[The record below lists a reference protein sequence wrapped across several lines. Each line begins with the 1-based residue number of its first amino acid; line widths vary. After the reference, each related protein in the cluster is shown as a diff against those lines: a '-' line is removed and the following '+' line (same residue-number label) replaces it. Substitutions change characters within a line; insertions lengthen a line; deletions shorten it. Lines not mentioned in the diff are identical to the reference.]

1 MSDPE
6 WDSKRPERFSDV
18 LVRPVMVAVAIAGTV
33 IEWPMSRIPYPGWAL
48 PLFLLTSLAAVA
60 TALPWT
66 RLSARRQVALMSVFM
81 GSAALVLP
89 MIHTTTAGALF
100 PFVAAAAAGEKLSS
114 RRAALAIVILGGI
127 TATVAAQVIGRLDP
141 TASQWSWWA
150 PLTVI
155 LPVWIGFSNRYRQDA
170 LRNAQRAV
178 EQERRA
184 AEQDR
189 RAAESEAR
197 EAALIE
203 RGRIAREIH
212 DVLGHSLS
220 GIALQLDMADALQE
234 SGREAEAN
242 AAVRRARALAVDSIG
257 ETRRAVHALRED
269 SQPLPD
275 TLRHMAATF
284 AADCDITGAERP
296 LPPDATHT
304 LVRVAQEAL
313 TNAAKHA
320 PGAPVSLRLVYAAGH
335 TTLTVTNGPAT
346 HAGGHAD
353 GTGMGL
359 AGMRERVAL
368 LGGVLRAGPEPG
380 SGWTVEVEIPA

>member
-1 MSDPE
+1 MSEPE
-6 WDSKRPERFSDV
+6 WDAERPERLRDA
-18 LVRPVMVAVAIAGTV
+18 LVRPLMALAAIVGTA
-33 IEWPMSRIPYPGWAL
+33 IQWPSSHIVYPGWAI
-48 PLFLLTSLAAVA
+48 PLYVLTSAAAVA
-60 TALPWT
+60 AIFPWS
-66 RLSARRQVALMSVFM
+66 RVPLRRQIVLMSVFM
-81 GSAALVLP
+81 MSSAVLLP
-89 MIHTTTAGALF
+89 LIHDTTAGALF
-100 PFVAAAAAGEKLSS
+100 PYIAAAAAGEKLSS
-114 RRAALAIVILGGI
+114 RRAALTIVIAGTV
-127 TATVAAQVIGRLDP
+127 TAAAATWLVGQAVGP
-141 TASQWSWWA
+141 HGQWPWWA
-150 PLTVI
+150 ALTVG
-155 LPVWIGFSNRYRQDA
+155 LPLWIGLSNRDRLSSLY
-170 LRNAQRAV
+170 NAQRAV

-184 AEQDR
+184 A
-189 RAAESEAR
+189 ASEAR

-234 SGREAEAN
+234 SGRAEEAN

-275 TLRHMAATF
+275 TVRHMATTF
-284 AADCDITGAERP
+284 AADCEILGEERP

-304 LVRVAQEAL
+304 LIRVAQEAL

-320 PGAPVSLRLVYAAGH
+320 PGAAVSVRLVYADGH
-335 TTLTVTNGPAT
+335 TTLTVVNGPAT
-346 HAGGHAD
+346 HTGTGHAD

-368 LGGVLRAGPEPG
+368 LGGVLRAGPEAG

>member
-1 MSDPE
+1 MSEPE
-6 WDSKRPERFSDV
+6 WDAERPERLRDA
-18 LVRPVMVAVAIAGTV
+18 LVRPLMALVAIVGT
-33 IEWPMSRIPYPGWAL
+33 IIQWPTSHILYTGWAL
-48 PLFLLTSLAAVA
+48 PLFILTSAAAVA
-60 TALPWT
+60 AIFPW
-66 RLSARRQVALMSVFM
+66 RGLRSRQQIALMGVFM
-81 GSAALVLP
+81 ISSALLLP
-89 MIHTTTAGALF
+89 LIHDTTTGALF
-100 PFVAAAAAGEKLSS
+100 PFVAAAAAGEKLAS
-114 RRAALAIVILGGI
+114 RRAALTIVIIGTL
-127 TATVAAQVIGRLDP
+127 TAAAATWLIGQLAG
-141 TASQWSWWA
+141 THGQWPWWA
-150 PLTVI
+150 ALTVG
-155 LPVWIGFSNRYRQDA
+155 LPLWIGLSNRDRLSA
-170 LRNAQRAV
+170 LYNAQRAV

-184 AEQDR
+184 A
-189 RAAESEAR
+189 ASEAR

-275 TLRHMAATF
+275 TVRHMATTF
-284 AADCDITGAERP
+284 AATCEILGEERP

-304 LVRVAQEAL
+304 LIRVAQEAL

-320 PGAPVSLRLVYAAGH
+320 PGAPVSVRLVYAAGH
-335 TTLTVTNGPAT
+335 TTLTVGNGPAT
-346 HAGGHAD
+346 SNRLEPAD
-353 GTGMGL
+353 STGMGL

-368 LGGVLRAGPEPG
+368 LGGTMHAGPESG
-380 SGWTVEVEIPA
+380 SGWRVEVEIPA